1 MIADL
6 RSTIPDLGNM
16 IRLVPE
22 LVKTNPDLSNLITN
36 LGYTTAKWNTL
47 IADLGSMI
55 PDVRAAYCIWSV
67 VQSLFLI
74 RIA

>member
-22 LVKTNPDLSNLITN
+22 LVQTNPDLSNLITN

-55 PDVRAAYCIWSV
+55 PDVRAAYCI
-67 VQSLFLI
+67 
-74 RIA
+74 